1 MTVEY
6 SKQFVKAAKKL
17 TGKYK
22 ESLINLIIEVKK
34 ADSVYSVSDC
44 IKLTGY
50 QNIYR
55 IKTNYHGF
63 SQTRYLPLQKA
74 DLTQMKASEKD
85 VIDRVIDQMSDWNA
99 SMISEYSHGDRP

>member
-55 IKTNYHGF
+55 IK
-63 SQTRYLPLQKA
+63 
-74 DLTQMKASEKD
+74 M
-85 VIDRVIDQMSDWNA
+85 
-99 SMISEYSHGDRP
+99 GDYRLVFILKIIENTAFFQLLVSRGEIYKKEHVNTLKKNDY